1 VIDCSWQHFD
11 EVKVKSVKANE
22 RLLPYCLASNP
33 VNYGKEIKVNCAEAF
48 AGALY
53 LSGYHEEAERIMD
66 VFKWGPA
73 FFSVNEMY
81 FERYLQ
87 CKNSEEMDVAQK
99 EMIALKQQMKE
110 ENRNRQIDLPPNS
123 SDEEEEEEGEMMMDE
138 HMRRARNR
146 DMPPS
151 SSSDEEEEDEGG
163 EERKSEDREDR
174 EGKELR

>member
-1 VIDCSWQHFD
+1 MIDCSWQHFD

-87 CKNSEEMDVAQK
+87 CKNSEEMDIAQK

-123 SDEEEEEEGEMMMDE
+123 SDEEEEDEMDE
-138 HMRRARNR
+138 DMRRARNR

-151 SSSDEEEEDEGG
+151 SSDDEDEDGG
-163 EERKSEDREDR
+163 EERKSEDREV
-174 EGKELR
+174 KEVKEVIKEEDEK